1 MNSISVIML
10 VCDREQFIERA
21 ISSVLSQSYKPKEI
35 IIVDNGEV
43 SSVDPSGLPGTVR
56 YYKAIPYLGISQ
68 ALNLGVS
75 VSTGDYLCFLEDDD
89 FWPEEYLE
97 KIDRAINN
105 SIQIYASD
113 ICYESGGELKLYKSP
128 QTNPSLESVFIFNPG
143 YNMSNICI
151 ERNALFLIH
160 GFNLM
165 FKTSSDKG
173 AILEMLL
180 KGNKVK
186 RVDGNHVVSNISH
199 SDKYSTKV
207 RPLLESRIAFYR
219 CYSRYFNFISKLK
232 YIAYSARIVL
242 SIYLQKRYGL
252 KGR

>member
-1 MNSISVIML
+1 LEEV
-10 VCDREQFIERA
+10 
-21 ISSVLSQSYKPKEI
+21 
-35 IIVDNGEV
+35 IIVDNGELP
-43 SSVDPSGLPGTVR
+43 SVDPNGLPDIVR

-68 ALNLGVS
+68 ALNAGVS

-89 FWPEEYLE
+89 FWPEDYLQ
-97 KIDRAINN
+97 KIDNAINN
-105 SIQIYASD
+105 DTQVYASD

-128 QTNPSLESVFIFNPG
+128 HTNPSLESVFIFNPG

-151 ERNALFLIH
+151 ERNALFMIH
-160 GFNLM
+160 GFNLS